1 MAIRD
6 EKLQYNIKREASKIS
21 VLSSEIDK
29 YEYLECEE
37 ICSSD
42 QNRMIQQA
50 KFSYSPLGKTLE
62 KQTKKCFGIN
72 IY

>member
-6 EKLQYNIKREASKIS
+6 EKLQYNIKRETSKIS

-62 KQTKKCFGIN
+62 KQTKNCFGIN